1 MRRSLTI
8 LLILF
13 AAAAYTPCARS
24 RWMRS
29 RSGWPLPW
37 RPTPHSAR
45 QRSPLRST
53 ATRRGPWTKLR
64 GRAPPAFP
72 RLPGLHLL
80 RQRAGRRAGA
90 IAAKQLF
97 EENYPGIKVYMVY
110 ENPYFKVAVGD
121 CLTTEEAIILKG
133 RVSSAFPKAFVKNE
147 TLSIAD
153 LLNWKNFPFRKFFSF
168 LFAFIL
174 LISNF
179 AALQKN

>member
-13 AAAAYTPCARS
+13 AAAAYTP
-24 RWMRS
+24 
-29 RSGWPLPW
+29 
-37 RPTPHSAR
+37 
-45 QRSPLRST
+45 LRAQSLDAFKERLAAPVASDAAFGT
-53 ATRRGPWTKLR
+53 AKVTVTEYGD
-64 GRAPPAFP
+64 AA
-72 RLPGLHLL
+72 
-80 RQRAGRRAGA
+80 RAGARLRFPGYRVCIFFDNGQDARAGA

-153 LLNWKNFPFRKFFSF
+153 LLN
-168 LFAFIL
+168 
-174 LISNF
+174 
-179 AALQKN
+179 

>member
-13 AAAAYTPCARS
+13 AAAAY
-24 RWMRS
+24 M
-29 RSGWPLPW
+29 
-37 RPTPHSAR
+37 
-45 QRSPLRST
+45 PLRAQSLDAFKERLAAPVASDAAFGT
-53 ATRRGPWTKLR
+53 AVDE
-64 GRAPPAFP
+64 AS
-72 RLPGLHLL
+72 
-80 RQRAGRRAGA
+80 RAGARLRFPGYRICIFFDNGQDARAGA

-153 LLNWKNFPFRKFFSF
+153 LLN
-168 LFAFIL
+168 
-174 LISNF
+174 
-179 AALQKN
+179 

>member
-1 MRRSLTI
+1 
-8 LLILF
+8 
-13 AAAAYTPCARS
+13 
-24 RWMRS
+24 MRS
-29 RSGWPLPW
+29 RSGWLLPW
-37 RPTPHSAR
+37 HPTPHSAR

-64 GRAPPAFP
+64 GRAPCLRFP
-72 RLPGLHLL
+72 GYRVCIFFDNG
-80 RQRAGRRAGA
+80 QDARAGA
-90 IAAKQLF
+90 IAAKKLF

-153 LLNWKNFPFRKFFSF
+153 LLN
-168 LFAFIL
+168 
-174 LISNF
+174 
-179 AALQKN
+179 

>member
-13 AAAAYTPCARS
+13 AAAAYTP
-24 RWMRS
+24 
-29 RSGWPLPW
+29 
-37 RPTPHSAR
+37 
-45 QRSPLRST
+45 LRAQSLDAFKERLAAPVASDAAFGT
-53 ATRRGPWTKLR
+53 AKVPVTEYDE
-64 GRAPPAFP
+64 AS
-72 RLPGLHLL
+72 
-80 RQRAGRRAGA
+80 RAGARLRFPGYRVCIFFDNGQDARAGA

-147 TLSIAD
+147 TLSVAD
-153 LLNWKNFPFRKFFSF
+153 LLN
-168 LFAFIL
+168 
-174 LISNF
+174 
-179 AALQKN
+179 

>member
-13 AAAAYTPCARS
+13 AAAAYTPLRAQSLDAFKERLAAPVASDAAFGTAKVTVTEYGDAARAVDEAS
-24 RWMRS
+24 RVCIFFDN
-29 RSGWPLPW
+29 GQD
-37 RPTPHSAR
+37 A
-45 QRSPLRST
+45 
-53 ATRRGPWTKLR
+53 
-64 GRAPPAFP
+64 
-72 RLPGLHLL
+72 
-80 RQRAGRRAGA
+80 RAGA

-153 LLNWKNFPFRKFFSF
+153 LLN
-168 LFAFIL
+168 
-174 LISNF
+174 
-179 AALQKN
+179 

>member
-13 AAAAYTPCARS
+13 AAAAYTPLRAQSLDAFKERLAAPVASDAAFGTAKVTVTEYGDAARAVDEAS
-24 RWMRS
+24 RAAPACVS
-29 RSGWPLPW
+29 PVTG
-37 RPTPHSAR
+37 SA
-45 QRSPLRST
+45 SSST
-53 ATRRGPWTKLR
+53 T
-64 GRAPPAFP
+64 
-72 RLPGLHLL
+72 
-80 RQRAGRRAGA
+80 AGRPSGA

-153 LLNWKNFPFRKFFSF
+153 LLN
-168 LFAFIL
+168 
-174 LISNF
+174 
-179 AALQKN
+179 

>member
-13 AAAAYTPCARS
+13 AAAAYTPLRAQSLDAFKERLAGTAKVAVTECGDAARAVNEAS
-24 RWMRS
+24 
-29 RSGWPLPW
+29 
-37 RPTPHSAR
+37 
-45 QRSPLRST
+45 
-53 ATRRGPWTKLR
+53 
-64 GRAPPAFP
+64 
-72 RLPGLHLL
+72 
-80 RQRAGRRAGA
+80 RAGARLRFPGYRVCIFFDNGQDARAGA

-153 LLNWKNFPFRKFFSF
+153 LLN
-168 LFAFIL
+168 
-174 LISNF
+174 
-179 AALQKN
+179 